1 MANLCTRTQV
11 KTYLGITDTS
21 ADAVIDSL
29 IPSASAQILVA
40 LNRLDLTPNDY
51 YTDRICGNGK
61 TRIYLKHYPVSTVS
75 EVKVNDEVVE
85 EWDETSN
92 GTGWR
97 FIGDDPNPENQQFI
111 ELIGSVFT
119 QPWSYCWPYSII
131 PNIVVSYRAGYDDIP
146 PSIVQA
152 AVEFV
157 AFKRSLSPI
166 QAQDPTINSRQMGD
180 YTESFGGKIVTDFMG
195 ISMPQTVKDVIE
207 QYRRVTV

>member
-1 MANLCTRTQV
+1 MADLCTRAQV

-29 IPSASAQILVA
+29 IPSASAQILAA
-40 LNRLDLTPNDY
+40 LNRLDLTPTDY

-75 EVKVNDEVVE
+75 SVTVNDEAID
-85 EWDETSN
+85 EWDNTSS

-97 FIGDDPNPENQQFI
+97 FIDDDPNPENQQFI

-119 QPWSYCWPYSII
+119 QPFNYCWPYSII
-131 PNIVVSYRAGYDDIP
+131 PNIVISYRAGYDDIP

-157 AFKRSLSPI
+157 AFKRSFSAI
-166 QAQDPTINSRQMGD
+166 QVEDPNISSRQIGD

-195 ISMPQTVKDVIE
+195 LSMPQSVKDVIE
-207 QYRRVTV
+207 QYRRFTV